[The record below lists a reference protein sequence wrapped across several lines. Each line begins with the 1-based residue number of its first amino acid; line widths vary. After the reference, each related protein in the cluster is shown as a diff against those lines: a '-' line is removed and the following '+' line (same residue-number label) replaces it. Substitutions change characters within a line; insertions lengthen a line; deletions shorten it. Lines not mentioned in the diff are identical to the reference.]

1 MFTDGRSKRVVFM
14 AHCLLNQN
22 AISDGTAVF
31 PAAFRNVIDAYLDSD
46 VGIVQLPCPE
56 LCCLGLD
63 RGNVHGA
70 ESPVTEENTR
80 IRRAMET
87 EDISRQLSALAD
99 YVMKQITEYHRHGF
113 EIVAIIGANRSP
125 NCGVETTSDDDREV
139 EGKGLFMAELH
150 RRLEA
155 QKIDIPMF
163 GIKASD
169 DIAKN
174 LVGTQKK

>member
-87 EDISRQLSALAD
+87 ENISRQLSALAD

-139 EGKGLFMAELH
+139 EGKGLFMEELH
-150 RRLEA
+150 RKLEA

-169 DIAKN
+169 DIPKK